1 MSDNDTI
8 VAQATPP
15 GRGGVGIL
23 RISGLKAREV
33 AETVLGKLPKPRYA
47 DYLPF
52 KDADGSVLDQGIALW
67 FPGPNS
73 FTGEDV
79 LELQGHGGPVILDL
93 LLKRILTIP
102 GLRIARPGE
111 FSERAFLN
119 DKLDLA
125 QAEAIADLI
134 DASSEQ
140 AARSALNSLQGAFSA
155 RVNHLVEALTHLRIY
170 VEAAIDFPDE
180 EIDFLSDG
188 KIEAQ
193 LNDVIAD
200 LDAVRAE
207 ARQGSLLREGMK
219 VVIAG
224 RPNAGKSSLLNALAG
239 REAAIVTDI
248 AGTTRDVL
256 REHIH
261 IDGMPLHIIDTA
273 GLREA
278 SDEVERIG
286 IERAWQEIE
295 QADRVLFMVDG
306 TTTDA
311 VDPAEIWPEF
321 IARLPAKLPITVVR
335 NKADITGETLGMS
348 EVNGHALIRLSA
360 RTGEGVDV
368 LRNHLK
374 QSMGFDT
381 NMEGGFLARRRHL
394 QALEQAAVRYGRAG
408 GVLLDAGC
416 GEGYYTEGVS
426 GALAEAGLPMETY
439 GVDISKSAADA
450 AAKRCPHAHF
460 AVGSVYHLPVADK
473 CCDMLMTIFA
483 PYCGEEYHRVLHKG
497 GTMMMVIPGQQHLW
511 GLKEAIYDVPYP
523 NAVRDYALDGFELIQ
538 AEYVDSWLKLDNP
551 ADIQNLFQMTPYYYK
566 TGREEHARLEQLES
580 LSTQISFEIL
590 QYRAVAAE

>member
-1 MSDNDTI
+1 MSTSDTI

-23 RISGLKAREV
+23 RISGQAASLV
-33 AETVLGKLPKPRYA
+33 AQEVLGKLPKPRYA

-52 KDADGSVLDQGIALW
+52 RDTDGSTLDQGIALW

-93 LLKRILTIP
+93 LLKRILQLNTV
-102 GLRIARPGE
+102 RIARPGE

-140 AARSALNSLQGAFSA
+140 AARSAVNSLQGAFSQ
-155 RVNHLVEALTHLRIY
+155 RIHHLVEALTNLRIY

-188 KIEAQ
+188 KIEAA
-193 LNDVIAD
+193 LNRVIVD
-200 LDAVRAE
+200 LDNVRAE

-286 IERAWQEIE
+286 IERAWNEIE
-295 QADRVLFMVDG
+295 QADIVLFMVDG
-306 TTTDA
+306 TTTTA
-311 VDPAEIWPEF
+311 TEPAQIWPEF
-321 IARLPAKLPITVVR
+321 IARLPATLPIVVVR
-335 NKADITGETLGMS
+335 NKADITGEALGEE
-348 EVNGHALIRLSA
+348 EVNGHSLIRLSA
-360 RTGEGVDV
+360 RTGEGIDV
-368 LRNHLK
+368 LRDYLK
-374 QSMGFDT
+374 QKMGFNH

-394 QALEQAAVRYGRAG
+394 QALEQAAQHLLQGKDQLLGAWAG
-408 GVLLDAGC
+408 EL
-416 GEGYYTEGVS
+416 
-426 GALAEAGLPMETY
+426 LAEELRL
-439 GVDISKSAADA
+439 S
-450 AAKRCPHAHF
+450 
-460 AVGSVYHLPVADK
+460 
-473 CCDMLMTIFA
+473 
-483 PYCGEEYHRVLHKG
+483 
-497 GTMMMVIPGQQHLW
+497 QQ
-511 GLKEAIYDVPYP
+511 
-523 NAVRDYALDGFELIQ
+523 
-538 AEYVDSWLKLDNP
+538 
-551 ADIQNLFQMTPYYYK
+551 
-566 TGREEHARLEQLES
+566 S
-580 LSTQISFEIL
+580 LSEITGEFSSDDLLGRIFSSFCIGK
-590 QYRAVAAE
+590 